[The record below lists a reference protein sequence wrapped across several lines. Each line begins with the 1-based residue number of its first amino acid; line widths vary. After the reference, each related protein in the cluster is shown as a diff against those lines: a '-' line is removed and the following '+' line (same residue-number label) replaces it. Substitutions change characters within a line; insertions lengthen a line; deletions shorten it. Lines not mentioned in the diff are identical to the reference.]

1 MTASKI
7 KVKTV
12 PMQIPV
18 MLLPDFRAAAMEAGQ
33 TLSAFAVSAM
43 QERAKVINAKFDE
56 IDPEREE
63 YESAARHRED
73 YKHPDNR

>member
-12 PMQIPV
+12 PVQIPN
-18 MLLPDFRAAAMEAGQ
+18 MLITGFKQAAQEAGQ

-43 QERAKVINAKFDE
+43 QERARVIMAKIDE
-56 IDPEREE
+56 INPEREA
-63 YESAARHRED
+63 YESAAKHRED